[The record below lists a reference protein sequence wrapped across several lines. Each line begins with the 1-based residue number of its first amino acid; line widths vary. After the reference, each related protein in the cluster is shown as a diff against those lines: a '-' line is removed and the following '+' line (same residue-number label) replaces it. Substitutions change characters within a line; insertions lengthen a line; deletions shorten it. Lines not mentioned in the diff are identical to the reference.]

1 MWRHSIGEPRRK
13 PRVDAPEHHRPCRSP
28 GARRPGREGA
38 RPRRSPV
45 RAGAPDPRGQGT
57 DRGDLE
63 ARTRASV
70 RDRRRNEQRRPGAA
84 APPVSAAGRERQEGA
99 GQVITQGLSRNR
111 VILATAGTA
120 LALLLAALD
129 QTIVG
134 TAIPRIVADLNGLDR
149 LAWVTTAYLVTS
161 TTMTP
166 IAGKL
171 GDLFGRKPF
180 LLAGM
185 IGFVAASALCGLS
198 QDMTQLIVFRGIQ
211 GIFGGVLFA
220 TVFTVIGDLFPP
232 ESRGR
237 VQGLF
242 GGVFGLS
249 SIVGPTAGGFIT
261 DHWSWRWVFEVNIPV
276 GIVAVAVVLAGLPY
290 VRSKASWRDIDF
302 FGAVTLAAGVVP
314 LLIALSITRDHAWT
328 SPEVEG
334 LLALAAVMLA
344 AFVFVESRV
353 EHPIVPLE
361 LFKNT
366 TFTVSMVVGFLTA
379 FGMFGSILFTPLVFQ
394 GVLGISATNSGALIT
409 PMMFGLLGAST
420 LTGFAMRRV
429 KRYRYLGTL
438 GVAVMIVGMYL
449 LSLITPSMPEWRVV
463 AALIVV
469 GLGLGTTF
477 PLYLT
482 AVQVALPRSYMGVA
496 SSQIQ
501 FWRNLGGTVGSSI
514 LGAVL
519 ANRLPDYLKTRIGEL
534 HLPPQALQHL
544 PSGGAN
550 AVLQP
555 GALSQL
561 PPAVATA
568 IRLALSDT
576 LRDIYI
582 FAGLILIAALVATV
596 FLKEVPLAGVPTQA
610 FGEPV
615 PEDDDTKA
623 REPVAV

>member
-1 MWRHSIGEPRRK
+1 M
-13 PRVDAPEHHRPCRSP
+13 
-28 GARRPGREGA
+28 
-38 RPRRSPV
+38 
-45 RAGAPDPRGQGT
+45 T
-57 DRGDLE
+57 
-63 ARTRASV
+63 T
-70 RDRRRNEQRRPGAA
+70 
-84 APPVSAAGRERQEGA
+84 
-99 GQVITQGLSRNR
+99 TTGLSRRR
-111 VILATAGTA
+111 VILATAGTM

-180 LLAGM
+180 LLVGM
-185 IGFVAASALCGLS
+185 IGFVASSALCGLS

-232 ESRGR
+232 DQRGKA
-237 VQGLF
+237 QGLF
-242 GGVFGLS
+242 GAVFGLS
-249 SIVGPTAGGFIT
+249 SVVGPTAGGFIT

-302 FGAVTLAAGVVP
+302 WGALTLAGGVVP
-314 LLIALSITRDHAWT
+314 MLIALSITRDHAWT
-328 SPEVEG
+328 SPQVLG
-334 LLALAAVMLA
+334 LLAFAAAMLA

-361 LFKNT
+361 LFKNP
-366 TFTVSMVVGFLTA
+366 TFTVSMIVGFLTA

-409 PMMFGLLGAST
+409 PMMFGLIGAST
-420 LTGFAMRRV
+420 LTGFLM
-429 KRYRYLGTL
+429 KRIKYYRFLGTI
-438 GVAVMIVGMYL
+438 GVAVMIYGMWL
-449 LSLITPSMPEWRVV
+449 LSQVKPSSPEWQVV
-463 AALIVV
+463 VDLIVV
-469 GLGLGTTF
+469 GTGIGVTF

-482 AVQVALPRSYMGVA
+482 AVQVALPRKFLGVA

-519 ANRLPDYLKTRIGEL
+519 ANRLPDYLKTRVTAL
-534 HLPPQALQHL
+534 HLPPQALAGL
-544 PSGGAN
+544 PSGGSAN
-550 AVLQP
+550 SILDPTLLAK
-555 GALSQL
+555 L
-561 PPAVATA
+561 PAAFVHA

-576 LRDIYI
+576 LHDIYV
-582 FAGLILIAALVATV
+582 FAGLILVVALVSTV
-596 FLKEVPLAGVPTQA
+596 FLREVPLSGATTGMA
-610 FGEPV
+610 FGEGPPV
-615 PEDDDTKA
+615 ELDEEPEPGAITA
-623 REPVAV
+623 

>member
-1 MWRHSIGEPRRK
+1 M
-13 PRVDAPEHHRPCRSP
+13 
-28 GARRPGREGA
+28 
-38 RPRRSPV
+38 
-45 RAGAPDPRGQGT
+45 T
-57 DRGDLE
+57 E
-63 ARTRASV
+63 A
-70 RDRRRNEQRRPGAA
+70 
-84 APPVSAAGRERQEGA
+84 
-99 GQVITQGLSRNR
+99 ITHGLSRQR
-111 VILATAGTA
+111 VILATAGTM

-185 IGFVAASALCGLS
+185 IGFVTASALCGLS
-198 QDMTQLIVFRGIQ
+198 QDMTQLIVFRGVQ
-211 GIFGGVLFA
+211 GVFGGVLFA

-232 ESRGR
+232 DQRGR
-237 VQGLF
+237 AQGLF
-242 GGVFGLS
+242 GAVFGLS
-249 SIVGPTAGGFIT
+249 SIVGPTTGGFIT

-276 GIVAVAVVLAGLPY
+276 GIIAVIVVLAGLPY

-302 FGAVTLAAGVVP
+302 WGALTLAAGVVP
-314 LLIALSITRDHAWT
+314 LLIGLTITRDHAWT
-328 SPEVEG
+328 SPQVTG
-334 LLALAAVMLA
+334 LLALAAIMLG

-353 EHPIVPLE
+353 KQPIVPLH
-361 LFKNT
+361 LFKNS

-420 LTGFAMRRV
+420 ATGFVMRRI
-429 KRYRYLGTL
+429 RNYRYLGTL
-438 GVAVMIVGMYL
+438 GVAVMIFGMWL
-449 LSLITPSMPEWRVV
+449 LSQVTPATPEWHVV
-463 AALIVV
+463 ADLIVI

-482 AVQVALPRSYMGVA
+482 AVQVALPRQFMGVA

-501 FWRNLGGTVGSSI
+501 FWRNLGGTVGSAI

-519 ANRLPDYLKTRIGEL
+519 ANRLPDYLTARTAAL
-534 HLPPQALQHL
+534 HLPPQVISSL
-544 PSGGAN
+544 PKTGSAN
-550 AVLQP
+550 AILDP
-555 GALSQL
+555 TLLGKL
-561 PPAVATA
+561 PAAFVQA

-576 LRDIYI
+576 LHDIYI
-582 FAGLILIAALVATV
+582 FAGVILVIALVSTV
-596 FLKEVPLAGVPTQA
+596 FLKEVPLTGAAAGRGFDAP
-610 FGEPV
+610 PV
-615 PEDDDTKA
+615 ELEEEEREAVA
-623 REPVAV
+623 R

>member
-1 MWRHSIGEPRRK
+1 
-13 PRVDAPEHHRPCRSP
+13 V
-28 GARRPGREGA
+28 
-38 RPRRSPV
+38 
-45 RAGAPDPRGQGT
+45 
-57 DRGDLE
+57 
-63 ARTRASV
+63 
-70 RDRRRNEQRRPGAA
+70 
-84 APPVSAAGRERQEGA
+84 
-99 GQVITQGLSRNR
+99 TQGLSRGR
-111 VILATAGTA
+111 VILATAGTM

-134 TAIPRIVADLNGLDR
+134 TAIPRIVADLNGLDK

-232 ESRGR
+232 EQRGR
-237 VQGLF
+237 TSGLF

-249 SIVGPTAGGFIT
+249 SVLGPTAGGFIT

-276 GIVAVAVVLAGLPY
+276 GIVAVLVVIAGLPY
-290 VRSKASWRDIDF
+290 VKSKASWRDIDF
-302 FGAVTLAAGVVP
+302 WGAITLAAGIVP
-314 LLIALSITRDHAWT
+314 LLIALTITNSHAWT
-328 SPEVEG
+328 SPEVMG

-344 AFVFVESRV
+344 AFVFIESRV
-353 EHPIVPLE
+353 EHPIVPLA
-361 LFKNT
+361 LFKNS

-394 GVLGISATNSGALIT
+394 GILGISATNSGALIT
-409 PMMFGLLGAST
+409 PMMFGLIGAST
-420 LTGFAMRRV
+420 LTGFLMQRV
-429 KRYRYLGTL
+429 KHYRYLGTL
-438 GVAVMIVGMYL
+438 GVLVMIGGMWQ
-449 LSLITPSMPEWRVV
+449 LSQITVATPEWRVV
-463 AALIVV
+463 VDLIIV
-469 GLGLGTTF
+469 GLGLGITF

-482 AVQVALPRSYMGVA
+482 AVQTALPREYMGVA

-501 FWRNLGGTVGSSI
+501 FWRNLGGTVGSAI

-519 ANRLPDYLKTRIGEL
+519 ANRLPEYLGTRVAAL
-534 HLPPQALQHL
+534 HLPAQVMNGL
-544 PSGGAN
+544 PNGGSAN
-550 AVLQP
+550 SILDPTLMAK
-555 GALSQL
+555 L
-561 PPAVATA
+561 PPAFINA

-576 LRDIYI
+576 LHDIYLL
-582 FAGLILIAALVATV
+582 AGLILIVALVATV
-596 FLKEVPLAGVPTQA
+596 FLKEVPLTRGQVATGM
-610 FGEPV
+610 GEAPV
-615 PEDDDTKA
+615 PIEEEEREDAKA
-623 REPVAV
+623 TA

>member
-1 MWRHSIGEPRRK
+1 
-13 PRVDAPEHHRPCRSP
+13 
-28 GARRPGREGA
+28 
-38 RPRRSPV
+38 
-45 RAGAPDPRGQGT
+45 
-57 DRGDLE
+57 
-63 ARTRASV
+63 
-70 RDRRRNEQRRPGAA
+70 
-84 APPVSAAGRERQEGA
+84 VS
-99 GQVITQGLSRNR
+99 TTTGLSRRR
-111 VILATAGTA
+111 VILATAGTM

-180 LLAGM
+180 LLVGM

-232 ESRGR
+232 DQRGKA
-237 VQGLF
+237 QGLF
-242 GGVFGLS
+242 GAVFGLS
-249 SIVGPTAGGFIT
+249 SVVGPTAGGFIT

-302 FGAVTLAAGVVP
+302 WGALTLTGGVVP
-314 LLIALSITRDHAWT
+314 MLIALSITRDHAWT
-328 SPEVEG
+328 SPQVLG
-334 LLALAAVMLA
+334 LLAFAAAMLA
-344 AFVFVESRV
+344 AFVYVESRV

-361 LFKNT
+361 LFRNP
-366 TFTVSMVVGFLTA
+366 TFTVSMIVGFLTA

-409 PMMFGLLGAST
+409 PMMFGLIGAST
-420 LTGFAMRRV
+420 LTGFLM
-429 KRYRYLGTL
+429 KRIKYYRFLGTL
-438 GVAVMIVGMYL
+438 GVAVMIFGMWL
-449 LSLITPSMPEWRVV
+449 LSQVTPSSPEWHVV
-463 AALIVV
+463 VDLIVV
-469 GLGLGTTF
+469 GTGIGVTF

-482 AVQVALPRSYMGVA
+482 AVQVALPRKFLGVG

-519 ANRLPDYLKTRIGEL
+519 ANRLPDYLKTRVTAL
-534 HLPPQALQHL
+534 HLPPQALAAL
-544 PSGGAN
+544 PKGGSAN
-550 AVLQP
+550 SILDPTLLAK
-555 GALSQL
+555 L
-561 PPAVATA
+561 PAAFVHA

-576 LRDIYI
+576 LHDIYV
-582 FAGLILIAALVATV
+582 FAGLVLVVALVSTV
-596 FLKEVPLAGVPTQA
+596 FLREVPLSGAKAGMA
-610 FGEPV
+610 FGEGPPV
-615 PEDDDTKA
+615 EVDEEPEPEAITA
-623 REPVAV
+623 

>member
-1 MWRHSIGEPRRK
+1 M
-13 PRVDAPEHHRPCRSP
+13 
-28 GARRPGREGA
+28 
-38 RPRRSPV
+38 
-45 RAGAPDPRGQGT
+45 
-57 DRGDLE
+57 
-63 ARTRASV
+63 
-70 RDRRRNEQRRPGAA
+70 
-84 APPVSAAGRERQEGA
+84 
-99 GQVITQGLSRNR
+99 ITQGLSRNR
-111 VILATAGTA
+111 TILATAGTM

-185 IGFVAASALCGLS
+185 IGFVVASAFCGLS

-211 GIFGGVLFA
+211 GVFGGVLFA

-232 ESRGR
+232 ENRGR
-237 VQGLF
+237 AQGLF
-242 GGVFGLS
+242 GAVFGLS
-249 SIVGPTAGGFIT
+249 SIIGPTAGGFIT

-302 FGAVTLAAGVVP
+302 LGALTLAAGVVP
-314 LLIALSITRDHAWT
+314 LLIALSITRDHSWT
-328 SPEVEG
+328 SPQVVG
-334 LLALAAVMLA
+334 LLAFAAAMLA
-344 AFVFVESRV
+344 AFVFVEGRV
-353 EHPIVPLE
+353 AQPIVPLE
-361 LFKNT
+361 LFKNP
-366 TFTVSMVVGFLTA
+366 TFTVSMIVGFLTA

-420 LTGFAMRRV
+420 ATGFVMRRI
-429 KRYRYLGTL
+429 KYYRYLGTL
-438 GVAVMIVGMYL
+438 GVVVMIGGMYL
-449 LSLITPSMPEWRVV
+449 LSLITPGLPEWRVV

-469 GLGLGTTF
+469 GLGIGVTF

-482 AVQVALPRSYMGVA
+482 AVQVALPPKHLGVA

-519 ANRLPDYLKTRIGEL
+519 ANRLPGYLNTRVGAL
-534 HLPPQALQHL
+534 HLPPQVLSHL

-550 AVLQP
+550 SILQP
-555 GALSQL
+555 GALAQL
-561 PPAVATA
+561 PASVANA
-568 IRLALSDT
+568 IRFALADT
-576 LRDIYI
+576 LHDIYL
-582 FAGLILIAALVATV
+582 FAGLILIVALISTV
-596 FLKEVPLAGVPTQA
+596 FLKEVPLTSAPSRTGL
-610 FGEPV
+610 GDPV
-615 PEDDDTKA
+615 PADHAEES
-623 REPVAV
+623 REAVPV

>member
-1 MWRHSIGEPRRK
+1 M
-13 PRVDAPEHHRPCRSP
+13 
-28 GARRPGREGA
+28 
-38 RPRRSPV
+38 
-45 RAGAPDPRGQGT
+45 
-57 DRGDLE
+57 
-63 ARTRASV
+63 
-70 RDRRRNEQRRPGAA
+70 
-84 APPVSAAGRERQEGA
+84 
-99 GQVITQGLSRNR
+99 
-111 VILATAGTA
+111 

-185 IGFVAASALCGLS
+185 IGFVAASVVCGLS

-232 ESRGR
+232 ENRAR

-249 SIVGPTAGGFIT
+249 AIIGPTAGGFIT
-261 DHWSWRWVFEVNIPV
+261 DHFGWRWVFEVNIPV
-276 GIVAVAVVLAGLPY
+276 GIIAVAVVLVGLPY
-290 VRSKASWRDIDF
+290 VRSKASWRDIDYW
-302 FGAVTLAAGVVP
+302 GAFTLAAGVVP

-328 SPEVEG
+328 SPEVVG
-334 LLALAAVMLA
+334 LLALAAAMLA
-344 AFVFVESRV
+344 AFIFVEGRV
-353 EHPIVPLE
+353 AQPIVPLE

-366 TFTVSMVVGFLTA
+366 TFTVSMIVGFLTA

-409 PMMFGLLGAST
+409 PMMFGLLAAST
-420 LTGFAMRRV
+420 LTGFVMRRI
-429 KRYRYLGTL
+429 KYYRYLGTL
-438 GVAVMIVGMYL
+438 GVAVMIGGMYL
-449 LSLITPSMPEWRVV
+449 LSLITPSTQEWRVV

-482 AVQVALPRSYMGVA
+482 AVQVALPRKYLGVA

-519 ANRLPDYLKTRIGEL
+519 ANRLPGYLGTRIASL
-534 HLPPQALQHL
+534 HLPAQALQHL

-550 AVLQP
+550 SILQP
-555 GALSQL
+555 GALAQL
-561 PPAVATA
+561 PPAVANA

-576 LRDIYI
+576 LHDIYF
-582 FAGLILIAALVATV
+582 FAGLVLIVALISTV
-596 FLKEVPLAGVPTQA
+596 FLKEVPLTGDAISTGFA
-610 FGEPV
+610 DPV
-615 PEDDDTKA
+615 PGDEADEA
-623 REPVAV
+623 REAVPA

>member
-1 MWRHSIGEPRRK
+1 M
-13 PRVDAPEHHRPCRSP
+13 
-28 GARRPGREGA
+28 
-38 RPRRSPV
+38 
-45 RAGAPDPRGQGT
+45 
-57 DRGDLE
+57 
-63 ARTRASV
+63 
-70 RDRRRNEQRRPGAA
+70 
-84 APPVSAAGRERQEGA
+84 
-99 GQVITQGLSRNR
+99 ITQGLSRRR
-111 VILATAGTA
+111 VILATAGTM

-185 IGFVAASALCGLS
+185 IGFVAASVVCGLA

-232 ESRGR
+232 ENRGR

-249 SIVGPTAGGFIT
+249 AIIGPTAGGFIT
-261 DHWSWRWVFEVNIPV
+261 DHFGWRWVFEVNIPV
-276 GIVAVAVVLAGLPY
+276 GIIAVAVVLVGLPY
-290 VRSKASWRDIDF
+290 VRSKASWRDIDYW
-302 FGAVTLAAGVVP
+302 GAFTLAAGVVP

-328 SPEVEG
+328 SPEVVG
-334 LLALAAVMLA
+334 LLALAAAMLA
-344 AFVFVESRV
+344 AFVFVEGRV
-353 EHPIVPLE
+353 EQPIVPLE

-366 TFTVSMVVGFLTA
+366 TFTVSMIVGFLTA

-409 PMMFGLLGAST
+409 PMMFGLLAAST
-420 LTGFAMRRV
+420 LTGFVMRRI
-429 KRYRYLGTL
+429 KYYRFLGTL

-449 LSLITPSMPEWRVV
+449 LSLITPSTQEWRVV

-469 GLGLGTTF
+469 GLGIGTTF

-482 AVQVALPRSYMGVA
+482 AVQVALPRKYLGVA

-519 ANRLPDYLKTRIGEL
+519 ANRLPGYLSARIADL
-534 HLPPQALQHL
+534 HLPAQALQHL

-550 AVLQP
+550 SILQP
-555 GALSQL
+555 GALAQL
-561 PPAVATA
+561 PSAVANA
-568 IRLALSDT
+568 IRLALADS
-576 LRDIYI
+576 LHDIYF
-582 FAGLILIAALVATV
+582 FAGLILIVALVSTV
-596 FLKEVPLAGVPTQA
+596 FLKEVPLTGAPSRTGFADPTPTDEADEADQ
-610 FGEPV
+610 
-615 PEDDDTKA
+615 A
-623 REPVAV
+623 REAVPA

>member
-1 MWRHSIGEPRRK
+1 MTST
-13 PRVDAPEHHRPCRSP
+13 A
-28 GARRPGREGA
+28 
-38 RPRRSPV
+38 
-45 RAGAPDPRGQGT
+45 
-57 DRGDLE
+57 
-63 ARTRASV
+63 
-70 RDRRRNEQRRPGAA
+70 
-84 APPVSAAGRERQEGA
+84 
-99 GQVITQGLSRNR
+99 GLSRR
-111 VILATAGTA
+111 RIVLATAGTM

-185 IGFVAASALCGLS
+185 IGFVGASALCGLS

-211 GIFGGVLFA
+211 GLFGGVLFA

-232 ESRGR
+232 DQRGR
-237 VQGLF
+237 AQGLF
-242 GGVFGLS
+242 GAVFGLS
-249 SIVGPTAGGFIT
+249 SVIGPTAGGFIT

-276 GIVAVAVVLAGLPY
+276 GILAVLVVTAGLPY

-302 FGAVTLAAGVVP
+302 WGAFTLAAGVVP

-328 SPEVEG
+328 SPQVTG

-353 EHPIVPLE
+353 EHPIVPLV
-361 LFKNT
+361 LFTNP
-366 TFTVSMVVGFLTA
+366 TFTVSMIVGFLTA

-420 LTGFAMRRV
+420 ATGFLMRRF
-429 KRYRYLGTL
+429 RYYRFLGTI
-438 GVAVMIVGMYL
+438 GVIVMIVGLWL
-449 LSLITPSMPEWRVV
+449 LSQITPSSKQWQVV
-463 AALIVV
+463 ADLIVV
-469 GLGLGTTF
+469 GAGVGVTF

-482 AVQVALPRSYMGVA
+482 AVQTALPRQYLGVA

-519 ANRLPDYLKTRIGEL
+519 ANRLPGYLEARIAAL
-534 HLPPQALQHL
+534 HLPATVIARL
-544 PSGGAN
+544 PKGGSAN
-550 AVLQP
+550 SILDPTLLAK
-555 GALSQL
+555 L
-561 PPAVATA
+561 PPAFVHA
-568 IRLALSDT
+568 IRAALADT
-576 LRDIYI
+576 LHDIYML
-582 FAGLILIAALVATV
+582 AGAVLVVALVSTL
-596 FLKEVPLAGVPTQA
+596 FLKEVPLAGARPELGLGEAPVPTD
-610 FGEPV
+610 E
-615 PEDDDTKA
+615 ED
-623 REPVAV
+623 REATVVTA

>member
-1 MWRHSIGEPRRK
+1 M
-13 PRVDAPEHHRPCRSP
+13 
-28 GARRPGREGA
+28 EGG
-38 RPRRSPV
+38 S
-45 RAGAPDPRGQGT
+45 GAPVHAGRGIEQG
-57 DRGDLE
+57 
-63 ARTRASV
+63 
-70 RDRRRNEQRRPGAA
+70 RPGAA
-84 APPVSAAGRERQEGA
+84 ATPVPSAGGERQEGA
-99 GQVITQGLSRNR
+99 RKMTEAITHGLSRQK
-111 VILATAGTA
+111 VILATAGTM

-180 LLAGM
+180 LLVGM
-185 IGFVAASALCGLS
+185 VGFVVMSALCGLA
-198 QDMTQLIVFRGIQ
+198 QDMTQLIVARGVQ

-232 ESRGR
+232 AQRGR
-237 VQGLF
+237 LAGLF
-242 GGVFGLS
+242 GAVFGLS
-249 SIVGPTAGGFIT
+249 SIVGPTAGGWIT
-261 DHWSWRWVFEVNIPV
+261 DHWGWRWVFEVNIPV
-276 GIVAVAVVLAGLPY
+276 GIIAVLVVLAGLPY

-302 FGAVTLAAGVVP
+302 VGAFTLAGGVVP
-314 LLIALSITRDHAWT
+314 LLIALTITRDHAWT
-328 SPEVEG
+328 SPEVMG
-334 LLALAAVMLA
+334 LLALAAIMLG

-353 EHPIVPLE
+353 KQPIVPLH
-361 LFKNT
+361 LFKNS

-394 GVLGISATNSGALIT
+394 AVLGISATNSGALIT

-420 LTGFAMRRV
+420 ATGFVMRRITH
-429 KRYRYLGTL
+429 YRYLGTL
-438 GVAVMIVGMYL
+438 AVAVMSYGMWL
-449 LSLITPSMPEWRVV
+449 LSLISPTTPEWRVV

-482 AVQVALPRSYMGVA
+482 AVQVALPRKHLGVA

-519 ANRLPDYLKTRIGEL
+519 ANRLPDYLNARVGAP
-534 HLPPQALQHL
+534 HLPPQVLSHL
-544 PSGGAN
+544 
-550 AVLQP
+550 
-555 GALSQL
+555 
-561 PPAVATA
+561 
-568 IRLALSDT
+568 
-576 LRDIYI
+576 
-582 FAGLILIAALVATV
+582 
-596 FLKEVPLAGVPTQA
+596 
-610 FGEPV
+610 
-615 PEDDDTKA
+615 
-623 REPVAV
+623 